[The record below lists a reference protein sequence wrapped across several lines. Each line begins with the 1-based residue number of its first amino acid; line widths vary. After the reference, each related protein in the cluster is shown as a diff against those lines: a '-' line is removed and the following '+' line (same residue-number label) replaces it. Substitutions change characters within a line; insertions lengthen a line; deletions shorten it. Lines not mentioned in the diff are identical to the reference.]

1 MRIQGASEWGLSHL
15 DKSTS
20 RTLRRADLPRADSG
34 SNSSVQMFS
43 HSNLGS
49 SPTELVLCEGGLLL
63 TYNSAFEL
71 FMCLCSL
78 GSIWKLG
85 AILSRVMMTSSWIFV
100 KTHQVPHLE
109 IGVSGDGRDGSGVRG
124 LTILAGVWE
133 PTHGGLLITYNSRE
147 YWCLWSPQA
156 PVLTCT
162 HPYSGTYM

>member
-1 MRIQGASEWGLSHL
+1 MRIQGASEWGLSRL

-20 RTLRRADLPRADSG
+20 HTLRRADLPRADYR

-49 SPTELVLCEGGLLL
+49 SPIELCEGGLLL
-63 TYNSAFEL
+63 THNSVFEL

-78 GSIWKLG
+78 GSRWKLG
-85 AILSRVMMTSSWIFV
+85 AILTRVMMTSSWIFV

-109 IGVSGDGRDGSGVRG
+109 ISVFGDGRDGSGVRG
-124 LTILAGVWE
+124 LTVLAGVWE
-133 PTHGGLLITYNSRE
+133 PTNGGLLITYNSRE
-147 YWCLWSPQA
+147 HWCLWSLQA